1 MVFLESWWDTLH
13 DFFSLLLVVNLV
25 SEQVARSA
33 ELQLGNVV
41 LLALLDCDLFCGRKE
56 LLLSS
61 HDLDELLQIFDFL
74 WLYINMSDSVTAAV
88 PVLSPPCQ
96 HRLQHSI
103 AIYLPFVIN
112 L

>member
-41 LLALLDCDLFCGRKE
+41 LLALLDCDLFCGREE

-74 WLYINMSDSVTAAV
+74 WL
-88 PVLSPPCQ
+88 
-96 HRLQHSI
+96 HSS
-103 AIYLPFVIN
+103 
-112 L
+112 

>member
-41 LLALLDCDLFCGRKE
+41 FLALLDCDLFCGRKE

-74 WLYINMSDSVTAAV
+74 WLYYS
-88 PVLSPPCQ
+88 
-96 HRLQHSI
+96 
-103 AIYLPFVIN
+103 
-112 L
+112 